1 MTTRSSDP
9 QRAARWRRP
18 ARSATLSL
26 LLVLAATAGLGPAS
40 VAAPAPKHTD
50 KSGNPLEVAAAKLF
64 VDAFGAGACS
74 GNVQRSVVLWVF
86 EDDKVP
92 VPASAARQLHAELA
106 KRMLAARP
114 NCVDLLDTAV
124 LSGALSRSGALTNNG
139 GNVIAA
145 LSEAGQ
151 NVDVVVFPQLYN
163 QGGKTHLA
171 MRAVERAS
179 GKTLAQTG
187 QIDVPETFLGQD
199 AADQAISLDAAIQDA
214 ARTLAGSASE
224 FRGLRPLG
232 IFFEDSGAQ
241 PPAGRYL
248 LDRLQTALVREG
260 TNFITGVDIKL
271 RSINIRPVAKPDGTV
286 DAAALE
292 PQADLS
298 AYDLSG
304 RYWIRSNA
312 VDLRLLMRRGDG
324 TAVVWHGR
332 IRTTDFD
339 SHELRPS
346 NPAAAQRPQPNG
358 AFAFQVTSPKGTAPI
373 YRVGDEL
380 TLHLRVGRDS
390 SVYCFY
396 VDSKGGVATVLPNPF
411 NAGDPTRNHFAAKVL
426 HNFPDPARDGFQ
438 LEFGGERLGE
448 EMVACFAT
456 SRDVRAELPAALF
469 PEKFGLIPFLTL
481 EQLRSLFA
489 NLKDVAIAQAS
500 VTVTVAPK
508 AGE

>member
-151 NVDVVVFPQLYN
+151 NVDLVVFPQLNN
-163 QGGKTHLA
+163 QGGKTHLT

-179 GKTLAQTG
+179 GKTLAQTA
-187 QIDVPETFLGQD
+187 QIALPEKFLGQD
-199 AADQAISLDAAIQDA
+199 AADQAVSLDAAIKDA
-214 ARTLAGSASE
+214 SRFLAGNATN
-224 FRGLRPLG
+224 FKALRPLG
-232 IFFEDSGAQ
+232 IFFEDTASQ

-248 LDRLQTALVREG
+248 LERLKTALVQDGMNVLPG
-260 TNFITGVDIKL
+260 TEIKL
-271 RSINIRPVAKPDGTV
+271 RSINIEPVAKPDGTV

-292 PQADLS
+292 TQADFS
-298 AYDLSG
+298 GYDLSG
-304 RYWIRSNA
+304 RYWIR
-312 VDLRLLMRRGDG
+312 D
-324 TAVVWHGR
+324 
-332 IRTTDFD
+332 
-339 SHELRPS
+339 
-346 NPAAAQRPQPNG
+346 
-358 AFAFQVTSPKGTAPI
+358 
-373 YRVGDEL
+373 
-380 TLHLRVGRDS
+380 
-390 SVYCFY
+390 
-396 VDSKGGVATVLPNPF
+396 
-411 NAGDPTRNHFAAKVL
+411 
-426 HNFPDPARDGFQ
+426 
-438 LEFGGERLGE
+438 
-448 EMVACFAT
+448 
-456 SRDVRAELPAALF
+456 
-469 PEKFGLIPFLTL
+469 
-481 EQLRSLFA
+481 
-489 NLKDVAIAQAS
+489 
-500 VTVTVAPK
+500 
-508 AGE
+508 